1 MDILVSEV
9 LYIIKSKTIIRNGTS
24 EFSTVYSAA
33 VENHMALAFE
43 REVVSSIM
51 KCFSYN
57 VITKL

>member
-24 EFSTVYSAA
+24 EFSTVYSAT